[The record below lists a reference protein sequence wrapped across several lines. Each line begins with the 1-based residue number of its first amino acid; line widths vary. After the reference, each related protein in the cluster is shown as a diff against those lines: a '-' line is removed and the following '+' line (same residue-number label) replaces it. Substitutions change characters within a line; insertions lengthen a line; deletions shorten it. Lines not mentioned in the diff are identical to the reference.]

1 MIRVLRLFLRMSLVG
16 LYSVCLPQDIIGWTV
31 FCVSFSGCHWLICA
45 LFNLLRMS
53 LVGLC
58 SVIVAFPRSSTF
70 VCVVV
75 VCLF

>member
-1 MIRVLRLFLRMSLVG
+1 MFCASS
-16 LYSVCLPQDIIGWTV
+16 SV
-31 FCVSFSGCHWLICA
+31 CHWLICV

-58 SVIVAFPRSSTF
+58 SMIVAFPRSSTF

-75 VCLF
+75 VCLFYVFLDLLCVFSYCLDVLKHEYVI